1 MIAGG
6 VRMAGQLILSIDGGG
21 LRGILSAS
29 LLVALERSTGKP
41 ARDTFHFVAGTSSG
55 AILAAGIA
63 AGIPARDLLTF
74 FLQDASAVFT
84 KHWWT
89 PLERVARGWMYDS
102 GRLRRVLVERLSV
115 AGGWQLNDAPVDVLI
130 SATRLRDGKP
140 WYFVR
145 DDPRNAGRTGRLS
158 LADCVVTSAA
168 EPTYFRPWP
177 MPEPSPPPGDPI
189 GTLVGGGVGVAGNP
203 VYQACVEA
211 FFYAQGYTPEDAVVV
226 SLGTGRYLSRATP
239 TWIVPWVQ
247 WVLGELLRSPGEQQ
261 TALVW
266 RHSPQ
271 TPLYRLD
278 MELPRDIP
286 LDDVASCDSLR
297 VMGER
302 FASTVDWSPIL
313 LGMPSPFLIP

>member
-63 AGIPARDLLTF
+63 AGIPAQDLLTF

-102 GRLRRVLVERLSV
+102 GRLRRVLVERLGV

-189 GTLVGGGVGVAGNP
+189 GTLVGV
-203 VYQACVEA
+203 
-211 FFYAQGYTPEDAVVV
+211 
-226 SLGTGRYLSRATP
+226 TP

>member
-1 MIAGG
+1 
-6 VRMAGQLILSIDGGG
+6 MAGQLILSIDGGG

-63 AGIPARDLLTF
+63 AGIPAQDLLTF
-74 FLQDASAVFT
+74 FLQDASVVFT

-89 PLERVARGWMYDS
+89 LLERVARGWMYDPS
-102 GRLRRVLVERLSV
+102 RLRRVLVERLGV

-158 LADCVVTSAA
+158 LADCVVASAA

-239 TWIVPWVQ
+239 TWIVPWAQ

-261 TALVW
+261 TALVR
-266 RHSPQ
+266 RHFPQ

-286 LDDVASCDSLR
+286 LDDVASRDSLR
-297 VMGER
+297 VTGER

-313 LGMPSPFLIP
+313 LGMPGPFLIP

>member
-189 GTLVGGGVGVAGNP
+189 GTLVGV
-203 VYQACVEA
+203 
-211 FFYAQGYTPEDAVVV
+211 
-226 SLGTGRYLSRATP
+226 TP